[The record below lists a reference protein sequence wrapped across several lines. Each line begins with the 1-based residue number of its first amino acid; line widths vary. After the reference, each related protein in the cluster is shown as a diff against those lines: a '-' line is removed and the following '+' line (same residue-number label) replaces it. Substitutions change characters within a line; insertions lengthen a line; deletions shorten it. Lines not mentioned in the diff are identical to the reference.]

1 VFALAASRQ
10 VSKNGGRDDRAASGP
25 GPELGGLKSNETD
38 PSVA

>member
-1 VFALAASRQ
+1 MFAPAASRQ
-10 VSKNGGRDDRAASGP
+10 VPENGGRNGRAALAP